1 MNEVRRYRV
10 LETLGKGGF
19 GTVYRA
25 ELLGSGGFAKQVAL
39 KVLND
44 EGQREIALRLRD
56 EARILGLLHHRAV
69 VGVDNLVRLDPGWAV
84 VMEYVAG
91 VDATSLIRYG
101 PAPVRVVLE
110 IIEEVASALHAA
122 YSQPSEMTGKPLY
135 L

>member
-44 EGQREIALRLRD
+44 EGQREIAHRLRD
-56 EARILGLLHHRAV
+56 EARILGHIRHRAI
-69 VGVDNLVRLDPGWAV
+69 VGVDGLAHLDEGWAV
-84 VMEYVAG
+84 VMEYIDG
-91 VDATSLIRYG
+91 VDAKELLAAG
-101 PAPVRVVLE
+101 PVPARCALE
-110 IIEEVASALHAA
+110 IVEEAASALHAA
-122 YSQPSEMTGKPLY
+122 YHT
-135 L
+135 